1 METSK
6 LFGMTCDGLDIIA
19 KSMSVPKEMKVG
31 DWLCFS
37 GMGSYTYG
45 PRSTFNGMYS
55 TETIEYWS
63 GDVNTKE
70 IAQ

>member
-1 METSK
+1 
-6 LFGMTCDGLDIIA
+6 MTCDGIDIIA
-19 KSMSVPKEMKVG
+19 KSLSVPKEMKVG

-55 TETIEYWS
+55 TETIDYWH
-63 GDVNTKE
+63 GDVNTQK
-70 IAQ
+70 